1 MCTLWL
7 IEAFTYVSFSAELET
22 FADFENSRAGQ
33 YGGDGDGKEMIRTA
47 RRMFDELL
55 QYGNHV
61 Q

>member
-1 MCTLWL
+1 MADRSFDVSLTLML
-7 IEAFTYVSFSAELET
+7 FKSVERSR
-22 FADFENSRAGQ
+22 SRAGR